1 MSQVEAPF
9 ISDSGGKAKM
19 DAAQDQKDPAEA
31 DKENEQNG
39 KGLRE
44 QQLPPSPEAR
54 IPSPTSASEMMTSGD
69 APSEEPSYG
78 AKSHRELEIVTDYG
92 DTVEPKEE
100 GEEEE
105 DDASPGAEDIG
116 SKSPNTAKTLFWKQ
130 LTSSDSNG
138 TGRVVIPKAAAE
150 EHFPRVSSTHGIK
163 LVFLDTFGDKH
174 ALQLRFWENKSSKI
188 YLLEGT
194 TPIQRRY
201 KLSKGDTIVFLQSGD
216 GQLHLSGHKGSYAP
230 QPAAGVRVAKS
241 VRPVVEAPGS
251 RKRRKLSKP
260 MQSPLATIDVQYQVD
275 LRVLQ
280 DVREDG
286 VFREVKSSEE
296 NLQPG
301 IRKSA
306 HNRWIAV
313 LELGGT
319 KYKAFFPNEEDAA
332 QAFSSAGAKMP
343 VAPQRGLKE

>member
-1 MSQVEAPF
+1 
-9 ISDSGGKAKM
+9 M

-174 ALQLRFWENKSSKI
+174 ALQLRFGR
-188 YLLEGT
+188 LM
-194 TPIQRRY
+194 
-201 KLSKGDTIVFLQSGD
+201 
-216 GQLHLSGHKGSYAP
+216 LSGCFSLKTMIQLSVTFAP
-230 QPAAGVRVAKS
+230 SMNTGFGKTNRAKS
-241 VRPVVEAPGS
+241 TCWRAQHPSSDDTSCP
-251 RKRRKLSKP
+251 K
-260 MQSPLATIDVQYQVD
+260 ATQ
-275 LRVLQ
+275 
-280 DVREDG
+280 
-286 VFREVKSSEE
+286 
-296 NLQPG
+296 
-301 IRKSA
+301 
-306 HNRWIAV
+306 
-313 LELGGT
+313 
-319 KYKAFFPNEEDAA
+319 
-332 QAFSSAGAKMP
+332 
-343 VAPQRGLKE
+343 